1 MTRPPLLAF
10 ALVAVTL
17 VAAGCGGG
25 GSGSSGSSG
34 GSGSTSGTT
43 TSGGGSGNVDTTSN
57 AYKGGFETCS
67 GGTVAEIADLYGVP
81 QKTPDAVAE
90 VIAEQLAGGSGE
102 QGSVKQGCLD
112 AFAKKS

>member
-1 MTRPPLLAF
+1 VTRPLLLALPIVVAA
-10 ALVAVTL
+10 ALA
-17 VAAGCGGG
+17 AAGCGGG
-25 GSGSSGSSG
+25 GGSSAGSSG
-34 GSGSTSGTT
+34 GSNGSS
-43 TSGGGSGNVDTTSN
+43 SGGGSGNVNTTSD
-57 AYKGGFETCS
+57 AYRGGFETCS

-112 AFAKKS
+112 AFAKTS